1 MPHLQ
6 SSCQTNHRL
15 LCNTY
20 SLGGFL
26 LGFFFLVM
34 IKLFKYE
41 GYTVTVEPEALM
53 LAPFKALWKRDKSR
67 DKNRA
72 MQELA
77 YIYFMGDPR
86 SDYQYL
92 VDEEVRSQEI
102 KKGEGLPDDWQP
114 DEAVKRALAFYNS
127 FKPAS
132 AGLLEDTRHAVNKL
146 RELLRNINLEERD
159 DKGKPVYTLNT
170 ITATIK
176 QIPSLVKDLDEA
188 ERTLAKDII
197 QDSKARGSQSKAL
210 YEDDV

>member
-1 MPHLQ
+1 
-6 SSCQTNHRL
+6 
-15 LCNTY
+15 
-20 SLGGFL
+20 
-26 LGFFFLVM
+26 M

-53 LAPFKALWKRDKSR
+53 LAPFKAIWKRDKSK
-67 DKNRA
+67 DKSRA

-77 YIYFMGDPR
+77 FIYFMGDPR

-92 VDEEVRSQEI
+92 VDEEVRAEEI
-102 KKGEGLPDDWQP
+102 KKGEGLPDNWEP
-114 DEAVKRALAFYNS
+114 DDAVKRALDFYNS

-132 AGLLEDTRHAVNKL
+132 AGLLEDTRVAVNKL

-159 DKGKPVYTLNT
+159 EKGKPVYTLNT

-197 QDSKARGSQSKAL
+197 QEARARGSQSKAL
-210 YEDDV
+210 YEDEV